1 MMTQGRSA
9 FGGPIN
15 VKNTALLAVFLV
27 VISSPLLAKP
37 HHLYSEGRHHGYRH
51 ASYDGRHH
59 GYHRRD
65 AYEIGGHET
74 GGRETH
80 SHISCEMVRSYVAQ
94 VGLAQA
100 RAMAQAAGMTAS
112 EERRARQCLSGELA
126 TR

>member
-1 MMTQGRSA
+1 MMSWGQSA
-9 FGGPIN
+9 FKRPTN

-27 VISSPLLAKP
+27 VISSPSLAKP

-51 ASYDGRHH
+51 ASYGGGQH
-59 GYHRRD
+59 GYHHRD
-65 AYEIGGHET
+65 AHEIGGQET

-80 SHISCEMVRSYVAQ
+80 SRITCEMVRSYVAQ

-100 RAMAQAAGMTAS
+100 RAMGQAAGMTAS
-112 EERRARQCLSGELA
+112 DERRARQCLSGELA